1 MATGEKRDS
10 LDTLRKV
17 RDDSFRLQRM
27 DVWNF
32 NNRVPS
38 LEKSAVGFTRYGL
51 VWTKLMSLNLKRCK
65 GIPKMNSDKFQVTE
79 SMGQYT
85 AYELLTGSTIV
96 TFVHFKTK
104 PLL

>member
-1 MATGEKRDS
+1 MG
-10 LDTLRKV
+10 
-17 RDDSFRLQRM
+17 DDSFRLQEI

-32 NNRVPS
+32 NDRVP
-38 LEKSAVGFTRYGL
+38 LEKSAVGFYQIWLGTDKID
-51 VWTKLMSLNLKRCK
+51 VFKPKRCQ
-65 GIPKMNSDKFQVTE
+65 GIPKMISDEFQVTE

-96 TFVHFKTK
+96 AFVHFKTK

>member
-1 MATGEKRDS
+1 M
-10 LDTLRKV
+10 
-17 RDDSFRLQRM
+17 RDDCFRLQRM

-32 NNRVPS
+32 NNRVPC
-38 LEKSAVGFTRYGL
+38 LEKSTVGFTRYGL

-65 GIPKMNSDKFQVTE
+65 GIPKMNSDEFQVTE

-96 TFVHFKTK
+96 TFVHFKLNRSFELTC
-104 PLL
+104 

>member
-1 MATGEKRDS
+1 M
-10 LDTLRKV
+10 

-38 LEKSAVGFTRYGL
+38 LEKSVVGFTRYGL
-51 VWTKLMSLNLKRCK
+51 VWTKLMSLNLKRWK
-65 GIPKMNSDKFQVTE
+65 IIPKMNSDEFQVTE

-85 AYELLTGSTIV
+85 AYELLTDSTIV